1 MAFKE
6 IRRMQ
11 TSTSRGTRA
20 LIAAAAI
27 AATSAAL
34 LAPWHAAHAQLGN
47 LLNQSGSSGST
58 SGALGNLGGL
68 GSSLSG
74 SSVTSNSMG
83 NVTGLLQFCIKNN
96 YLNADTAGNVKDSLL
111 SKLPGG
117 ASTTDSGYEKG
128 TGGILT
134 AGDGQQL
141 DLSGSGLK
149 QAATKQV
156 CDKILSQAKS
166 ML

>member
-1 MAFKE
+1 
-6 IRRMQ
+6 MQ

-20 LIAAAAI
+20 LIAVTATAAMA
-27 AATSAAL
+27 AAL
-34 LAPWHAAHAQLGN
+34 LAPWHTAQAQLGN
-47 LLNQSGSSGST
+47 LLNQGGDSGST

-68 GSSLSG
+68 GSLSG
-74 SSVTSNSMG
+74 SSVSSNSMG

-96 YLNADTAGNVKDSLL
+96 YLNADAAGNVKDSLL

-128 TGGILT
+128 SSGILT
-134 AGDGQQL
+134 AGNGQQL

>member
-1 MAFKE
+1 M
-6 IRRMQ
+6 
-11 TSTSRGTRA
+11 
-20 LIAAAAI
+20 
-27 AATSAAL
+27 
-34 LAPWHAAHAQLGN
+34 
-47 LLNQSGSSGST
+47 
-58 SGALGNLGGL
+58 
-68 GSSLSG
+68 
-74 SSVTSNSMG
+74 
-83 NVTGLLQFCIKNN
+83 
-96 YLNADTAGNVKDSLL
+96 KDSLL

-128 TGGILT
+128 TSGILT
-134 AGDGQQL
+134 SGNGQQL

>member
-1 MAFKE
+1 
-6 IRRMQ
+6 MQ
-11 TSTSRGTRA
+11 TFTTRGVRA
-20 LIAAAAI
+20 LIAATGI
-27 AATSAAL
+27 AAAL
-34 LAPWHAAHAQLGN
+34 LAPWHGAQAQLGN

-68 GSSLSG
+68 GSLSG

-83 NVTGLLQFCIKNN
+83 NVTGLLQYCIKNN

-128 TGGILT
+128 TSGILT
-134 AGDGQQL
+134 AGNGQQL

-156 CDKILSQAKS
+156 CDKVLSQAKS